1 MQTEFIITDG
11 TRYIRQ
17 DLNGRFKPVGN
28 ITMADTYASKAAAVN
43 VIKNSLTKAY
53 QRQFYVAQVVN
64 GELIQCSTSA
74 PSKAKKKRTGKHYN
88 LQQEHPEINQWYA
101 RVQGLENLFED
112 AQQRNKG
119 MSQSLSDLE
128 GAIQDLLHFI
138 EFSSLGA
145 SDGFKVYTL
154 LRDTLRK
161 RRSVKNE
168 QRIIGAINSNCN
180 AKDAA
185 NNILATI
192 KELQEVTY
200 EPRVLDGLFTD
211 GLKAMNKDRAL

>member
-1 MQTEFIITDG
+1 MQTEFVITDG
-11 TRYIRQ
+11 TRYMKQNIA
-17 DLNGRFKPVGN
+17 GRFKIVSN
-28 ITMADTYASKAAAVN
+28 ITMADTYESKTAAVN

-64 GELIQCSTSA
+64 GELVQCTVSA
-74 PSKAKKKRTGKHYN
+74 PPKAKKKKSGKHYN
-88 LQQEHPEINQWYA
+88 LQPEYPEVTQWYT

-128 GAIQDLLHFI
+128 GAVQDILHFI

-145 SDGFKVYTL
+145 SDGFKVYKL
-154 LRDTLRK
+154 LRDTLRR

-168 QRIIGAINSNCN
+168 QRIIGAINNNCN
-180 AKDAA
+180 AKEAA
-185 NNILATI
+185 NNILSTI
-192 KELQEVTY
+192 KELQEVVY

-211 GLKAMNKDRAL
+211 GLKAIER